1 VVNWLVHHDLRAP
14 AFGVRRTELYAEAVA
29 MSEWADTKGC
39 PRVVISEHH
48 GSPDGYLPSPFVF
61 AAAVAA
67 RTNRIRIMLSA
78 LVLTLRDPI
87 ATAEDVAVLDVISN
101 GRVELTV
108 VPGYVPD
115 EFAMFGIDF
124 EGRGAIFED
133 KLTTLLA
140 ALSGEP
146 FSHRGQELTVTP
158 PPVQRPRPLVIV
170 GGSAPRRAARL
181 GDAFLPAIPD
191 PRLGDAYV
199 AECRRLGKGDGL
211 LLWPDGPMWVFV
223 TDDPDRSWAELGP
236 HALHEANAYAQWAAA
251 APGANPWTPVDTVE
265 ELRRSGRYAVVT
277 PEECIELAHRLD
289 PRAALSLKPLVAG
302 IDPAIGWQSLEL
314 FVDRVAPAIA

>member
-1 VVNWLVHHDLRAP
+1 MNWVLHHDLRSPYFGTPRP
-14 AFGVRRTELYAEAVA
+14 ALYREAIE
-29 MSEWADTKGC
+29 MSAWADSRGC
-39 PRVVISEHH
+39 PRVVVSEHH

-61 AAAVAA
+61 GSAVAA
-67 RTNRIRIMLSA
+67 RTTEMRIMVSA
-78 LVLTLRDPI
+78 LVLTLRDPVS
-87 ATAEDVAVLDVISN
+87 AAEDALVLDVVSG
-101 GRVELTV
+101 GRLELTLAA
-108 VPGYVPD
+108 GYVPA
-115 EFAMFGIDF
+115 ECEMFGVDYA
-124 EGRGAIFED
+124 GRGAVFAE
-133 KLTTLLA
+133 KAGAFVEALT
-140 ALSGEP
+140 GEP
-146 FSHRGQELTVTP
+146 FSYRGRTIRVTP
-158 PPVQRPRPLVIV
+158 GPVQRPRPFVV
-170 GGSAPRRAARL
+170 FGGSAPKRAARL
-181 GDAFLPAIPD
+181 GDAYLPPVPD
-191 PRLGDAYV
+191 QALADSYA
-199 AECRRLGKGDGL
+199 AECRRLGKGDGI